1 MVSTVLGYLEESQ
14 LDMSGVWL
22 PVQAEGPLFI
32 PCLDGKVHEAEGRLE
47 VSISGHECGHQSPR
61 LCILRETHGLNL
73 ERWQG
78 TMSPPLL
85 PSEGVL
91 PCACLP
97 GKW

>member
-1 MVSTVLGYLEESQ
+1 
-14 LDMSGVWL
+14 MSGVWL

-91 PCACLP
+91 PWARLP